1 MLLALSTQFRFNLPQ
16 VNVMNKVDL
25 LDRSTLDEILE
36 WSEETD
42 LLRETLLSSQANKLE
57 SDLSVRIT
65 DVLMT
70 VGTMPKPIPVSAKT
84 GEGLDALYRILHN
97 IYVGGSDYDYLE

>member
-84 GEGLDALYRILHN
+84 GEGLDVLYRILHN